1 MDNKRKALNEM
12 MKYTV
17 SMENRKIGGEYKP
30 AEYIVV
36 NVTQKQAVALASKT
50 AEENPDK
57 QVFVSWFRAS
67 DGQNGY
73 LNSNGDHA
81 VVGKAW

>member
-36 NVTQKQAVALASKT
+36 NVTQKQAV
-50 AEENPDK
+50 
-57 QVFVSWFRAS
+57 FRAS